1 MTPTRLRSLLGT
13 VLVLAIGG
21 YLLTEVA
28 YFDLPP
34 LPSFAPVSLLLLT
47 LLELGMAKVVRDK
60 VKGRSGGRPL
70 HPLQVARAAVLA
82 KASSLGGALLL
93 GLYLGI
99 FVWTF
104 ARKDTYATAG
114 DDARVAG
121 LSALTA
127 LALVVAALLLE
138 RSCRTPRV
146 DE

>member
-13 VLVLAIGG
+13 VLVLAAGG